1 MDKGKDYIIILGTKL
16 WTLQGDGI
24 LIQSIRSDDTQTLS
38 NHGHML
44 CVRPMGTWTNGNV
57 KKAAKIALV
66 TKVRAILLME
76 VDNYFHNNPIFGNR
90 MMGLARTNKISPE
103 DIYSKKGNTVT
114 DAILQQV
121 LTYDLAKQ

>member
-1 MDKGKDYIIILGTKL
+1 
-16 WTLQGDGI
+16 
-24 LIQSIRSDDTQTLS
+24 
-38 NHGHML
+38 
-44 CVRPMGTWTNGNV
+44 MGTWTNGNV

-121 LTYDLAKQ
+121 LTCDLAKQ